1 MSLASQSGK
10 KINMKRIVIIDDHP
24 AIRDGLATRISLEDD
39 LEVCGGASDVNDGL
53 ELIGETQPDLAIVD
67 ISLKTGNGIDLIK
80 QAKEKYP
87 DVKMLVWS
95 MYDESLYAER
105 VLRAGAMGYINKEN
119 VTDTIIQAIR
129 TILSG
134 QVFLSEDMS
143 AKVLQGMVTGKR
155 QADQSPVETLSDR
168 ELETFQLMG
177 QGLNTIDIAKRMH
190 VSPKTVE
197 TYRTRIKEK
206 IQVKDMAEL
215 MREATR
221 WFFENG

>member
-1 MSLASQSGK
+1 MK
-10 KINMKRIVIIDDHP
+10 KIAIIDDHP
-24 AIRDGLATRISLEDD
+24 AIRDGLSTRVSLEND
-39 LEVCGGASDVNDGL
+39 LEVCGGAADVVEGL
-53 ELIGETQPDLAIVD
+53 ALIEREQPDLAIVD

-80 QAKEKYP
+80 QAKEKFP
-87 DVKMLVWS
+87 NLKMLVWS

-105 VLRAGAMGYINKEN
+105 ALRAGAMGYINKEN
-119 VTDTIIQAIR
+119 VTDTIIEAIR
-129 TILSG
+129 TVLAG
-134 QVFLSEDMS
+134 QVFLSQDMS

-155 QADQSPVETLSDR
+155 SAERSPVESLSDR

-177 QGLNTIDIAKRMH
+177 QGLNTVEIAKRMH

-206 IQVKDMAEL
+206 IQVKDMSEL

-221 WFFENG
+221 WFFENA

>member
-1 MSLASQSGK
+1 MNSTAAQPNIK
-10 KINMKRIVIIDDHP
+10 KIVIIDDHP
-24 AIRDGLATRISLEDD
+24 AIRDGLSTRISLESD
-39 LEVCGGASDVNDGL
+39 LEVCGGAPDVNEGL
-53 ELIGETQPDLAIVD
+53 NLIRETKPDLAIID

-80 QAKEKYP
+80 QAKDSFP

-105 VLRAGAMGYINKEN
+105 ALRAGAMGYINKEN
-119 VTDTIIQAIR
+119 VTDTIILAIR
-129 TILSG
+129 TVLSG
-134 QVFLSEDMS
+134 QVFLSQDMS

-155 QADQSPVETLSDR
+155 QSEKSPIESLSDR
-168 ELETFQLMG
+168 ELETFQFMG
-177 QGLNTIDIAKRMH
+177 QGLNTVEIAKRMH

-206 IQVKDMAEL
+206 IQVKDMAQL

-221 WFFENG
+221 WFFDR

>member
-1 MSLASQSGK
+1 
-10 KINMKRIVIIDDHP
+10 
-24 AIRDGLATRISLEDD
+24 
-39 LEVCGGASDVNDGL
+39 
-53 ELIGETQPDLAIVD
+53 
-67 ISLKTGNGIDLIK
+67 
-80 QAKEKYP
+80 
-87 DVKMLVWS
+87 

-134 QVFLSEDMS
+134 QVFLSKDMS